1 MEYMFKAGFLG
12 TKAPIFMDIV
22 TLIVGLL
29 PALIYIAIIFA
40 KRQQYKLHI
49 ALQLFLYFFAV
60 IVVSYFEYG
69 VRVGGGFDNY
79 VKGSSMP
86 HDFLFGFLLF
96 HIAISLITMIWWSM
110 TIIFG
115 LKEFNRD
122 NLPGKSSKSH
132 SKLGRQS
139 AIGIFFTSLTGIWVY
154 LFLFVY

>member
-1 MEYMFKAGFLG
+1 MEYMFEAGFLG

-49 ALQLFLYFFAV
+49 ALQLFLYFFSV

-69 VRVGGGFDNY
+69 VRVGGGFDSY
-79 VKGSSMP
+79 AKASSLP

-96 HIAISLITMIWWSM
+96 HIAISVVTLIWWSI

-115 LKEFNRD
+115 LRGFYRD
-122 NLPGKSSKSH
+122 DLPGKRSKSH
-132 SKLGRQS
+132 RRLGRQS